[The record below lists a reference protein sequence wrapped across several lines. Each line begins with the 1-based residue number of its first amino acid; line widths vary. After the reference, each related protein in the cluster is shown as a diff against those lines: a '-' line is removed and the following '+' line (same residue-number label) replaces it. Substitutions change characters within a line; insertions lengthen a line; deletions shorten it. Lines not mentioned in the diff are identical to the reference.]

1 MRQWLTFVVGWL
13 CLTLASSV
21 QALGVGEPQQLSPLN
36 RPLHVVLPLT
46 DGSGIE
52 ASQIS
57 VTIADD
63 AAYRQAGLTRSALT
77 DTVSAKVVR
86 EGRALSVVL
95 ESPRRVKE
103 PFLDLLLV
111 VTWPA
116 GEWQREISLLFDP
129 VDYASTPPL
138 IEGDRSHSPR
148 RQAVASL
155 ATDVMPVSVAVT
167 GNRSPGEARRGSSA
181 WPGQVT
187 VRPGDSLSTLAASL
201 LPKPGVSRQ
210 SLMVALFQSNPSAF
224 VQGDIDRLRAGVSLD
239 VPASDDVAAMS
250 RRDAAATLAGLSRTE
265 DSRPL
270 IDIVGQ
276 GATSATSDTAISS
289 AASDSS
295 GSQLSA
301 RLAMLQQHVSDL
313 DAETERQRA
322 TIASLQAERDALQ
335 GALADVGTPPAAADV
350 ARSDQSGVGG
360 SGSDESP
367 SDRQSVK
374 DTMVKVATSA
384 VVADAAAATPGAPPS
399 SSWSRRLLENL
410 DWIGGAILIL
420 LLGLWAWQRRR
431 QRASHVETSSSLS
444 SSSLSS
450 ATPASKTSAAETV
463 SKPAAASRR
472 PVAGDADSAS
482 ISQADIYM
490 AYGRHAEA
498 RDWLQRQL
506 AQSEDANLRLGLL
519 RALGELREMEALD
532 ETLAG
537 FGDNA
542 SLEQRREGQALVDD
556 YRARYVEESW
566 QEATAVDAEGE
577 AEGEA
582 EERHAGENS
591 GEGKNANRNEFGN
604 RHVWSGNARDVDAL
618 FESQAASPEMHAA
631 DFRLPARDDRQK
643 SMSGLFDDDWSRA
656 PEMAETSLTAPS
668 IDYQAPTL
676 ELDVTD
682 DDGVLPST
690 SGSSTAREGASAVA
704 DEASPRSTLDFSA
717 LSLEPVEME
726 SVDDGPHA
734 APLDGHASW
743 NAGRDGGA
751 HGAHGAVSR
760 PPTDK
765 PSGEL
770 RDVPA
775 EWDVEAL
782 EFQSSHRDN
791 ERP

>member
-46 DGSGIE
+46 DGSGLE

-63 AAYRQAGLTRSALT
+63 AAYRQSGLTRSALT

-116 GEWQREISLLFDP
+116 GQWQREISLLFDP

-148 RQAVASL
+148 RQAVASS
-155 ATDVMPVSVAVT
+155 ATDAMPVSVAVT
-167 GNRSPGEARRGSSA
+167 GNRSPGQARRGSSA

-210 SLMVALFQSNPSAF
+210 SLMVALFQSNPAAF
-224 VQGDIDRLRAGVSLD
+224 VQGDIDRLRVGVSLD

-250 RRDAAATLAGLSRTE
+250 RRDAAETLAGLSRTE
-265 DSRPL
+265 DGRPL

-276 GATSATSDTAISS
+276 RAASATSGTAISS
-289 AASDSS
+289 AAGDSS

-301 RLAMLQQHVSDL
+301 RLATLQQQVSDL

-335 GALADVGTPPAAADV
+335 GALAAVGTPPAAADV

-399 SSWSRRLLENL
+399 SSWPQRLLENL

-450 ATPASKTSAAETV
+450 ATPASKTSPAETV

-472 PVAGDADSAS
+472 PVAGDSDSAS

-498 RDWLQRQL
+498 RDWLRRQL
-506 AQSEDANLRLGLL
+506 AQAEDAHLRLGLL

-537 FGDNA
+537 FGDDA
-542 SLEQRREGQALVDD
+542 SPEQRREGQALVDD

-577 AEGEA
+577 AE
-582 EERHAGENS
+582 ERRAGENS
-591 GEGKNANRNEFGN
+591 DEDKNANRNEFGN
-604 RHVWSGNARDVDAL
+604 HHVWSGNARDVDAL

-631 DFRLPARDDRQK
+631 DFRLPARDNRQEPV
-643 SMSGLFDDDWSRA
+643 SGLFDDDWSGS

-676 ELDVTD
+676 ELNVTAD
-682 DDGVLPST
+682 DEILPSA
-690 SGSSTAREGASAVA
+690 SGSSPARDASSAVA
-704 DEASPRSTLDFSA
+704 NETPPRSTLDFSA

-726 SVDDGPHA
+726 SVDDDPQA

-760 PPTDK
+760 PPTNK
-765 PSGEL
+765 PLSGL
-770 RDVPA
+770 RNVPA

>member
-13 CLTLASSV
+13 CLALASSV

-46 DGSGIE
+46 DGSGLE

-63 AAYRQAGLTRSALT
+63 AAYRQSGLTRSALT
-77 DTVSAKVVR
+77 DTVSAKVAR

-116 GEWQREISLLFDP
+116 GQWQREISLLFDP

-148 RQAVASL
+148 RQAVASS
-155 ATDVMPVSVAVT
+155 ATDAMPVSVAVT
-167 GNRSPGEARRGSSA
+167 GNRSPGQARRGSSA

-201 LPKPGVSRQ
+201 LPQPGVSRQ

-224 VQGDIDRLRAGVSLD
+224 VQGDIDRLRAGVNLD
-239 VPASDDVAAMS
+239 VPAPDDVAAMS

-265 DSRPL
+265 DGRPL

-276 GATSATSDTAISS
+276 KATSATSDTAISS
-289 AASDSS
+289 AAGDSS

-301 RLAMLQQHVSDL
+301 RLAMLQQQVSDL

-335 GALADVGTPPAAADV
+335 GALAAVGTPPAAANV

-431 QRASHVETSSSLS
+431 QRASHVETSSSS
-444 SSSLSS
+444 SPLSS
-450 ATPASKTSAAETV
+450 ATPASKTSSADTV
-463 SKPAAASRR
+463 SKPAATSRR

-498 RDWLQRQL
+498 RDWLRRQL
-506 AQSEDANLRLGLL
+506 AQAEDAHLRLGLL

-537 FGDNA
+537 FGDDA
-542 SLEQRREGQALVDD
+542 SPEQRREGQALVDD

-566 QEATAVDAEGE
+566 QEATAVSAEGKT
-577 AEGEA
+577 
-582 EERHAGENS
+582 EERRAGENS
-591 GEGKNANRNEFGN
+591 GESANRNEFDN

-618 FESQAASPEMHAA
+618 FESQAASPDNHAA
-631 DFRLPARDDRQK
+631 DFRLPARDDRQEPV
-643 SMSGLFDDDWSRA
+643 SGLFDDDWSGA
-656 PEMAETSLTAPS
+656 SEMAETSLTAPS

-682 DDGVLPST
+682 DDGVLPSA
-690 SGSSTAREGASAVA
+690 SGSSTAREASSAVA
-704 DEASPRSTLDFSA
+704 NEASLRSTLDFSA

-751 HGAHGAVSR
+751 HSAHGAVSR

-765 PSGEL
+765 TSGGL
-770 RDVPA
+770 RNVPA

>member
-21 QALGVGEPQQLSPLN
+21 HALGVGEPQQLSPLN

-46 DGSGIE
+46 DGSGLE

-63 AAYRQAGLTRSALT
+63 AAYRQSGLTRSALT

-116 GEWQREISLLFDP
+116 GQWQREISLLFDP

-148 RQAVASL
+148 RQAVASS
-155 ATDVMPVSVAVT
+155 ATDAMPVSVAVT
-167 GNRSPGEARRGSSA
+167 GNRSPGQARRGSSA
-181 WPGQVT
+181 WPGQVI

-210 SLMVALFQSNPSAF
+210 SLMVALFQSNPAAF

-265 DSRPL
+265 DGRPL

-276 GATSATSDTAISS
+276 VATSATSDTAISS
-289 AASDSS
+289 GAGDSS
-295 GSQLSA
+295 GSQRSA
-301 RLAMLQQHVSDL
+301 RLATLQQHVSDL

-335 GALADVGTPPAAADV
+335 SALAAVGTPPAAADV
-350 ARSDQSGVGG
+350 ARSDQSRVGG
-360 SGSDESP
+360 SGSDGSP

-399 SSWSRRLLENL
+399 SSWSQRLLENL

-431 QRASHVETSSSLS
+431 QRAGHVETS

-450 ATPASKTSAAETV
+450 ATPASKTSPAETV

-472 PVAGDADSAS
+472 PVAGDSDSAS

-506 AQSEDANLRLGLL
+506 AQAEDAHLRLGLL

-537 FGDNA
+537 FGDDA
-542 SLEQRREGQALVDD
+542 SPEQRREGQALVDD

-577 AEGEA
+577 AE
-582 EERHAGENS
+582 ERRAGENS
-591 GEGKNANRNEFGN
+591 DEDKNANRNEFDN
-604 RHVWSGNARDVDAL
+604 HHVWSGNARDVDAL

-631 DFRLPARDDRQK
+631 DFRLPARDNRQEPV
-643 SMSGLFDDDWSRA
+643 SGLFDDDWSGS

-676 ELDVTD
+676 ELNVTAD
-682 DDGVLPST
+682 DEILPSA
-690 SGSSTAREGASAVA
+690 SGSSPARDASSAVA
-704 DEASPRSTLDFSA
+704 NETPPRSTLDFSA

-726 SVDDGPHA
+726 SVDDDPQA

-751 HGAHGAVSR
+751 HSAHGAGSR
-760 PPTDK
+760 PPTNK
-765 PSGEL
+765 PSGGL
-770 RDVPA
+770 RNVPA

-791 ERP
+791 ECP